1 MKNTPQL
8 PPWYTGISRYQWL
21 VLAVASLGWAF
32 DVFEGQIFVA
42 SMNEAMPELLPPQIA
57 SLDDAARQGYLAFYN
72 NITFASF
79 LLGGAIG
86 GVAFGMLSDRIGRA
100 RTMIYTI
107 AMYSGFTFVSALS
120 GTWWHMAIFRF
131 LVAVGVGGEWAV
143 ASALVA
149 ETFPK
154 RARARSL
161 SIFHAT
167 SVLGTLMAVAAGA
180 FIVAEKDIAESIP
193 FLAGM
198 GLSSWRLGFVL
209 GLVPALLIIAVRLV
223 LRSEPEAWQKARSLS
238 KEGEQTSKQGEEKSK
253 QGEPKRLDRFADL
266 FSQELRRHTLVG
278 VGLAAVGL
286 ATFWGAHIYGK
297 DVLRQAVETRYI
309 EVDTSNLS
317 REAILEEHFRD
328 IKQWEM
334 LGMLLVTAGGGLG
347 LLMFGPLSERF
358 GRRGAFLFYHLA
370 GLVAALVVFQTL
382 SDVNHLLIFLPVFG
396 FLTLG
401 MHAGY
406 AVYFPEL
413 FPTRLRSTGAG
424 FCFNVGR
431 ILAAPILFLSG
442 WMQRD
447 AGLSLRDAASLLS
460 LLFVLGAG
468 LLVFARET
476 RGEELPE

>member
-1 MKNTPQL
+1 MKNNAGVS
-8 PPWYTGISRYQWL
+8 PWYSGISRYQWL

-57 SLDDAARQGYLAFYN
+57 ALEDAARKGYLAFYN

-86 GVAFGMLSDRIGRA
+86 GVAFGILSDRIGRA

-107 AMYSGFTFVSALS
+107 AMYSAFTFVSAFS
-120 GTWWHMAIFRF
+120 ETWWHMAIFRF
-131 LVAVGVGGEWAV
+131 LVAMGVGGEWAV

-149 ETFPK
+149 EMFPT
-154 RARARSL
+154 RARAWSL
-161 SIFHAT
+161 AIFHAT
-167 SVLGTLMAVAAGA
+167 SVFGTLMAVAAGA
-180 FIVAEKDIAESIP
+180 FIVADRDIAESIP
-193 FLAGM
+193 LLAGM
-198 GLSSWRLGFVL
+198 GISSWRLGFVL
-209 GLVPALLIIAVRLV
+209 GAVPAVLIIVIRLV
-223 LRSEPEAWQKARSLS
+223 LKSEPEAWQKARSRS
-238 KEGEQTSKQGEEKSK
+238 KEGE
-253 QGEPKRLDRFADL
+253 KRKLGRFGDL
-266 FSQELRRHTLVG
+266 FSPELRRHTLVG

-297 DVLRQAVETRYI
+297 DVLRQAVETRYV
-309 EVDTSNLS
+309 ETDRAERSNLP
-317 REAILEEHFRD
+317 REEILEERFRD

-334 LGMLLVTAGGGLG
+334 LGMLLVTTGGGLG

-370 GLVAALVVFQTL
+370 GLAAALVLFQTL
-382 SDVNHLLIFLPVFG
+382 SEVNHLLIFLPIFG

-413 FPTRLRSTGAG
+413 FPTRLRGTGAG
-424 FCFNVGR
+424 FCFNTGR

-447 AGLSLRDAASLLS
+447 MGLSLRDAASLLS
-460 LLFVLGAG
+460 LLFILGAA

-476 RGEELPE
+476 KGEELPE

>member
-1 MKNTPQL
+1 MKNKAGLT
-8 PPWYTGISRYQWL
+8 PWYSGISRYQWL
-21 VLAVASLGWAF
+21 VLTVASLGWAF
-32 DVFEGQIFVA
+32 DIFEGQIFVA

-57 SLDDAARQGYLAFYN
+57 ALEDAARKGYLAFYN

-79 LLGGAIG
+79 LLGGALG
-86 GVAFGMLSDRIGRA
+86 GVAFGILSDRIGRA

-120 GTWWHMAIFRF
+120 ETWWHMAIFRF
-131 LVAVGVGGEWAV
+131 LVAMGVGGEWAV

-149 ETFPK
+149 EMFPT
-154 RARARSL
+154 RARAWSL
-161 SIFHAT
+161 AIFHAT

-180 FIVAEKDIAESIP
+180 FIVADRDIAESIP
-193 FLAGM
+193 LLAGM
-198 GLSSWRLGFVL
+198 GVSSWRLGFAL
-209 GLVPALLIIAVRLV
+209 GAVPAVLIIFIRLV
-223 LRSEPEAWQKARSLS
+223 LRSEPEAWQKARSRL
-238 KEGEQTSKQGEEKSK
+238 KEGE
-253 QGEPKRLDRFADL
+253 KRKLGRFGDL
-266 FSQELRRHTLVG
+266 FSRELCRHTLVG

-309 EVDTSNLS
+309 EADVANLS
-317 REAILEEHFRD
+317 REEILEERFRD

-334 LGMLLVTAGGGLG
+334 LGMLLVTTGGGLG
-347 LLMFGPLSERF
+347 LLMFAPLSERF
-358 GRRGAFLFYHLA
+358 GRRGAFLLYHLA
-370 GLVAALVVFQTL
+370 GLAAALVLFQTL
-382 SDVNHLLIFLPVFG
+382 SEVNHLLIFLPVFG

-413 FPTRLRSTGAG
+413 FPTRLRGTGAG
-424 FCFNVGR
+424 FCFNTGR

-447 AGLSLRDAASLLS
+447 LGLSLRDAASLLS
-460 LLFVLGAG
+460 LLFVLGAA

-476 RGEELPE
+476 KGEELPE

>member
-1 MKNTPQL
+1 MKNKADVT
-8 PPWYTGISRYQWL
+8 PWYSGISRYQWM

-32 DVFEGQIFVA
+32 DIFEGQIFVA
-42 SMNEAMPELLPPQIA
+42 SMNEAMPELLPPQIGE
-57 SLDDAARQGYLAFYN
+57 LEEAARKGYLAFYN

-86 GVAFGMLSDRIGRA
+86 GVAFGILSDRIGRA

-107 AMYSGFTFVSALS
+107 AMYSAFTFVSAFS
-120 GTWWHMAIFRF
+120 ETWWHMAIFRF
-131 LVAVGVGGEWAV
+131 LVAMGVGGEWAV

-149 ETFPK
+149 EMFPT
-154 RARARSL
+154 RARAWSL
-161 SIFHAT
+161 AIFHAT
-167 SVLGTLMAVAAGA
+167 SVFGTLMAVAAGA
-180 FIVAEKDIAESIP
+180 FIVADRDIAESIP
-193 FLAGM
+193 LLAGM
-198 GLSSWRLGFVL
+198 DVSSWRLGFVL
-209 GLVPALLIIAVRLV
+209 GAVPAVLIIVVRLV
-223 LRSEPEAWQKARSLS
+223 LKSEPEAWQKARSKS
-238 KEGEQTSKQGEEKSK
+238 KEGEKKKLGQFG
-253 QGEPKRLDRFADL
+253 DL
-266 FSQELRRHTLVG
+266 FSPELRRHTLVG

-309 EVDTSNLS
+309 EADRTNLP
-317 REAILEEHFRD
+317 REEILEARFRD

-334 LGMLLVTAGGGLG
+334 LGMLLVTTGGGLG

-370 GLVAALVVFQTL
+370 GLAAALVLFQTL
-382 SDVNHLLIFLPVFG
+382 SEVNHLLIFLPIFG

-413 FPTRLRSTGAG
+413 FPTRLRGTGAG
-424 FCFNVGR
+424 FCFNTGR

-447 AGLSLRDAASLLS
+447 MGLSLRDAASLLS
-460 LLFVLGAG
+460 LLFVLGAA
-468 LLVFARET
+468 LLVFASET
-476 RGEELPE
+476 KGEELPE

>member
-1 MKNTPQL
+1 MENKADLT
-8 PPWYTGISRYQWL
+8 PWYAGISRYQWL

-57 SLDDAARQGYLAFYN
+57 ALEDATRQGYLAFYN

-79 LLGGAIG
+79 LIGGAIG

-100 RTMIYTI
+100 KTMIYTI

-120 GTWWHMAIFRF
+120 ETWWHMAIFRF
-131 LVAVGVGGEWAV
+131 LVALGVGGEWAV

-149 ETFPK
+149 EMFPK
-154 RARARSL
+154 RARAWSL

-180 FIVAEKDIAESIP
+180 FIVAERDIAESIP
-193 FLAGM
+193 LLAGM

-209 GLVPALLIIAVRLV
+209 GAVPALLIIAIRLV
-223 LRSEPEAWQKARSLS
+223 LRSEPAAWQKAQSRSQ
-238 KEGEQTSKQGEEKSK
+238 EGE
-253 QGEPKRLDRFADL
+253 KRRLGRFADL
-266 FSQELRRHTLVG
+266 FSRELRRHTLVG

-309 EVDTSNLS
+309 EAEAANLS
-317 REAILEEHFRD
+317 REEILEGHFRD

-382 SDVNHLLIFLPVFG
+382 SEVNHLLIFLPVFG

-460 LLFVLGAG
+460 LLFVLGAA

>member
-1 MKNTPQL
+1 
-8 PPWYTGISRYQWL
+8 
-21 VLAVASLGWAF
+21 
-32 DVFEGQIFVA
+32 
-42 SMNEAMPELLPPQIA
+42 
-57 SLDDAARQGYLAFYN
+57 
-72 NITFASF
+72 
-79 LLGGAIG
+79 
-86 GVAFGMLSDRIGRA
+86 
-100 RTMIYTI
+100 
-107 AMYSGFTFVSALS
+107 
-120 GTWWHMAIFRF
+120 
-131 LVAVGVGGEWAV
+131 
-143 ASALVA
+143 
-149 ETFPK
+149 
-154 RARARSL
+154 
-161 SIFHAT
+161 
-167 SVLGTLMAVAAGA
+167 MAVAAGA
-180 FIVAEKDIAESIP
+180 FIVAERDIAESIP

-209 GLVPALLIIAVRLV
+209 GAVPALLIIAVRLV
-223 LRSEPEAWQKARSLS
+223 LRSEPEAWQRARSLS
-238 KEGEQTSKQGEEKSK
+238 KEGEQGSNQDEEKSK
-253 QGEPKRLDRFADL
+253 HREPKRLGRFADL

-309 EVDTSNLS
+309 EADISNASREANLS

-334 LGMLLVTAGGGLG
+334 LGILLVTAGGGLG

-382 SDVNHLLIFLPVFG
+382 SEVNHLLIFLPVFG

-447 AGLSLRDAASLLS
+447 VGLSLRDAASLLS

-476 RGEELPE
+476 KGEELPD